1 MFAALGKI
9 RNFARRLLSGRPKNL
24 QICVLVSWF
33 IGRAADLSSLEIE
46 IFNHLVVTFL
56 KTNKEWTL

>member
-9 RNFARRLLSGRPKNL
+9 RNFARRLLSSRPKNL

-33 IGRAADLSSLEIE
+33 IGRAADLSSMQIE

>member
-9 RNFARRLLSGRPKNL
+9 RNFARRLLSSRHKNL
-24 QICVLVSWF
+24 QICVLVSWL
-33 IGRAADLSSLEIE
+33 IGRAADLSSMQIE

>member
-9 RNFARRLLSGRPKNL
+9 RNFARRLLSSRPKNL
-24 QICVLVSWF
+24 QICVLVAWF
-33 IGRAADLSSLEIE
+33 IGRAADLSSMQIE